1 MRTRIYL
8 TVSEGL
14 ADTLRRMAHQ
24 NRTFASVYLT
34 NVVTDALGLPRDVRP
49 PIGRRRVARKKSL
62 PPEAISMLRQGR
74 RVDDVMK
81 AMKGRRLKRS
91 RLNAVVE
98 GFAQ

>member
-49 PIGRRRVARKKSL
+49 PIGRRRVTHKKSL
-62 PPEAISMLRQGR
+62 PPEVISMLRQGR
-74 RVDDVMK
+74 RVDDVMT
-81 AMKGRRLKRS
+81 AMKGRRRKRS
-91 RLNAVVE
+91 RLNTVVE